1 MFRGVFSLTKKKG
14 PRLKHSKCYPNES
27 PLRKLLS
34 CEGKM
39 PLNVRCVTHGIWSH
53 HSTWPEE
60 NWRGLKEIWVPMELL
75 ARFLGRINLPF
86 MFYFIFFF
94 KPDPLYQTS
103 LNSSISFAFLPEWVQ
118 WVSTFFKWF
127 TCKREL
133 KSLYHHH
140 DSSWLHW
147 SANIVLSRG

>member
-94 KPDPLYQTS
+94 SNQILFIKPVWTLQFPLLFS
-103 LNSSISFAFLPEWVQ
+103 RNGSNGLALFSNDLHVNGNLNHCIIIM
-118 WVSTFFKWF
+118 T
-127 TCKREL
+127 
-133 KSLYHHH
+133 HH
-140 DSSWLHW
+140 DF
-147 SANIVLSRG
+147 IEVPI